1 MSKIKKR
8 QDSLIGT
15 TREIKTG
22 VGTAW
27 ITVNYSED
35 QPFEVFVNISKAG
48 SDIQADAEAIGRLL
62 SLILRMPDGLT
73 GIERLSEAAAQMRHI
88 GGARPLGDVRSLPDG
103 IAKELER
110 HVEVDNGSLA

>member
-8 QDSLIGT
+8 PGSLIGS

-27 ITVNYSED
+27 ITVNYSKD

-62 SLILRMPDGLT
+62 SLLLRMPDGLT
-73 GIERLSEAAAQMRHI
+73 GMERLAEAVDQMRHI
-88 GGARPLGDVRSLPDG
+88 GGSRPLGDVRSLPDG

-110 HVEVDNGSLA
+110 HLGTVNGPTV